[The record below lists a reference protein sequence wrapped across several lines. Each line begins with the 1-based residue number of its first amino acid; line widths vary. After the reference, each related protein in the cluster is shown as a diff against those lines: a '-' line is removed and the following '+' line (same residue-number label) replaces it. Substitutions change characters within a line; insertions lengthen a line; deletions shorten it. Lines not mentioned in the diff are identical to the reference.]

1 MHGSYNNILKDVI
14 LLSTNA
20 TVILISGAPG
30 AGKTTLAERISEN
43 MDGVCVHIEGDM
55 LYNMVKKGWVHPC
68 DDYDKFFLNILWD
81 NIVSLI
87 ENFTKRNINVVVDY
101 VFSKYQLFSVVER
114 IKESKINIKAVVVS
128 SSIDTIIE
136 RDKQRNGVDYVGEE
150 RIRKIVEDFNSD
162 MIPERYILKTDD
174 MDLDTLVGTVLKE
187 SRFTVSNS

>member
-1 MHGSYNNILKDVI
+1 MVHGSYNNILKDVI

-20 TVILISGAPG
+20 TVVLISGAPG

-43 MDGVCVHIEGDM
+43 MDGVCTHIEGDM

-68 DDYDKFFLNILWD
+68 DDSDKFFLNILWD

-101 VFSKYQLFSVVER
+101 VFSKEQLFSVVDH
-114 IKESKINIKAVVVS
+114 IKESKINIKIVVVS

-136 RDKQRNGVDYVGEE
+136 RDKQRSGVDYVGEE

-174 MDLDTLVGTVLKE
+174 IDIEALVGTVLKE
-187 SRFTVSNS
+187 SRFTVE